1 MRRRRQWPVIPLLLV
16 CAAGLLIYGAFH
28 LFSPSS
34 PKEAV
39 QKFYMMEQNGN
50 FGDAWE
56 LFHPLMKDRFT
67 KNAYVTERAHIYMSH
82 YGVSTFTFEIEKQKK
97 VRRWRMEKGAPVFNE
112 ARLVQ
117 VRQTFK
123 SKFGTFDVRQN
134 VYAVKEKGDWKI
146 VWEFE

>member
-1 MRRRRQWPVIPLLLV
+1 MRRRRQWPVVPVLLV
-16 CAAGLLIYGAFH
+16 CAAGLLIYGVFH

-39 QKFYMMEQNGN
+39 QDFYRMEQNGN

-97 VRRWRMEKGAPVFNE
+97 SGDGGWRREPRCLMRRALF
-112 ARLVQ
+112 R
-117 VRQTFK
+117 
-123 SKFGTFDVRQN
+123 
-134 VYAVKEKGDWKI
+134 
-146 VWEFE
+146 